1 MLFRLDGW
9 IVPLLMLL
17 VAGCSAGQ
25 AARESWGLTA
35 STATRPHVVL
45 ITLDDMNWD
54 SVGAFGSDLPG
65 VTPNIDQLAKEGVSF
80 DQAHVAI
87 AICMPGRA
95 AIMTARYPHSSG
107 ALGFDEINPGVE
119 TLPEVLRDAGYHT
132 TLVGKEIHVIPSRHE
147 AAFDRVR
154 ESQHYTN
161 AGRGPSHFYQET
173 KLAIEAAR
181 DAGKPL
187 FLNINS
193 ADPHR
198 PFAGSV
204 AEARTITN
212 NESWA
217 EVAEIDDPY
226 TPEEIEVPGFLPDLP
241 EIREEIAQYYTSVR
255 RGDQSVGQILQ
266 AIDDAGLREDTLVV
280 FLSDHGIAVPYGKT
294 NCYMH
299 STRTPLVIR
308 WPAHTRAG
316 RRVTD
321 RMVSSID
328 LAPTILAA
336 CGLAPLQNADGESFL
351 PLLVGDNEG
360 TDLSRGEDGSRGWG
374 RQRIYTSM
382 NYPFNRRPYP
392 MRSVI
397 EAHGLGYIWNAWG
410 GTDFEFRNE
419 SQSGLTFATMVEA
432 AKADPAIAERVELFV
447 YRVPAELY
455 NYADDPDA
463 LNNLIDDPAYKHEL
477 LRMQKLLL
485 RQMRQT
491 HDPQLVAYQQYLSKN
506 GVPLD

>member
-1 MLFRLDGW
+1 MLFRVSRRF
-9 IVPLLMLL
+9 VPLLILL
-17 VAGCSAGQ
+17 VAGSSAGQ
-25 AARESWGLTA
+25 EAHDPILQSESGA
-35 STATRPHVVL
+35 ERPHIVL

-54 SVGAFGSDLPG
+54 SVGAFGCKLPG
-65 VTPNIDQLAKEGVSF
+65 VTPNIDQLAKDGVCF
-80 DQAHVAI
+80 DQAHVTI
-87 AICMPGRA
+87 AICMPTRA
-95 AIMTARYPHSSG
+95 ALMTARYPHRSG
-107 ALGFDEINPGVE
+107 ALGFDEIIPNIE
-119 TLPEVLRDAGYHT
+119 TLPEVLRKAGYHT

-154 ESQHYTN
+154 GSTEFTN
-161 AGRGPSHFYQET
+161 QGRGPSHFYQET

-181 DAGKPL
+181 DAGKPM

-198 PFAGSV
+198 PFAGSK
-204 AEARTITN
+204 AEANRIKN
-212 NESWA
+212 NESWS
-217 EVAEIDDPY
+217 EVKEIDDPY
-226 TPEEIEVPGFLPDLP
+226 TSEEIEVPGFLPDLP

-255 RGDQSVGQILQ
+255 RGDESVGQILK

-280 FLSDHGIAVPYGKT
+280 FFSDHGIAVPFGKT

-299 STRTPLVIR
+299 STKTPLVIR
-308 WPAHTRAG
+308 WPAHVRAG
-316 RRVTD
+316 RRVAD
-321 RMVSSID
+321 RMVSTID

-336 CGLAPLQNADGESFL
+336 CGLAPLADSDGESFL
-351 PLLVGDNEG
+351 PLL
-360 TDLSRGEDGSRGWG
+360 LGERDESGLGWG
-374 RQRIYTSM
+374 RQRVYTSL

-397 EAHGLGYIWNAWG
+397 EADGLGFIWNGWG

-419 SQSGLTFATMVEA
+419 SQSGMTYAAMVEA
-432 AKADPAIAERVELFV
+432 AKTDPVIAERVKLFV

-463 LNNLIDDPAYKHEL
+463 LNNLIDDPAYKNDL
-477 LRMQKLLL
+477 VRLQNLLL

-491 HDPQLVAYQQYLSKN
+491 HDPQLGAYRTYLSTIGDKN
-506 GVPLD
+506 WWRA